1 MQHDTKYYTGPWM
14 HKAILVSKPKWKRSL
29 GRRTHKWK
37 NNVKRDLTA
46 RECKDV
52 DWYNLAQVASVS

>member
-1 MQHDTKYYTGPWM
+1 M
-14 HKAILVSKPKWKRSL
+14 HKALLVRKPKWKRSL